1 MANYS
6 QTTFFGPKDALT
18 PGDPLKII
26 RGVDVDAELSAIS
39 TAIATKVDTA
49 GAGLAR
55 TGTTLALSLLGIA
68 DQLGLSPTADKV
80 AVLDAADDSLKMVT
94 INDLVGAAEN
104 AVPVTRVLTAGNG
117 LVGGGDLTADRT
129 FTVGAGTGITVNAG
143 DVALDVAS
151 TRNVD
156 HAAITLTAGDGLTG
170 GGTIAANRTFAVGA
184 GTGISVTASAVGLD
198 TASTRNTDHAAI
210 TFTAG
215 DGLSGGGTLAA
226 NRTFTVGAG
235 TGITVGSTTVGL
247 DPANTRNVDHGAV
260 SVSAG
265 DGLTGGGTI
274 AANRTL
280 TLGTGGTVSG
290 SSTNAVTASS
300 HTHALDGAVLR
311 NVTTGQT
318 SGNVTVST
326 SGPSG
331 GSNGDIWLEREA

>member
-39 TAIATKVDTA
+39 TAVATKIDTA

-68 DQLGLSPTADKV
+68 DQSGLSPTADKV
-80 AVLDAADDSLKMVT
+80 AVLDAADSSLKMVT

-117 LVGGGDLTADRT
+117 LVGGGDLTANRT

-143 DVALDVAS
+143 DVALDVAN

-156 HAAITLTAGDGLTG
+156 HAGVTLTAGDGLTG
-170 GGTIAANRTFAVGA
+170 GGTIEANRTFAVGA

-198 TASTRNTDHAAI
+198 TANSRNVDHGAVSVS
-210 TFTAG
+210 AG
-215 DGLSGGGTLAA
+215 TGLTGGGTIAA
-226 NRTFTVGAG
+226 NRT
-235 TGITVGSTTVGL
+235 ISL
-247 DPANTRNVDHGAV
+247 DTSNSRNVDHGAV